1 MNRRTVLVLYP
12 VHTFLNMVQ
21 IGLPGPPSMLILHP
35 EQPTS
40 LVNQIVEGL
49 RGLIGTQKLKAD
61 SKLPSIRAFA
71 AAHGVSVFTVVEAY
85 DRLVAQGLL
94 VSRANAGFF
103 VKRRSDDMAPGTPAA
118 PQDDPRFDARWYLQQ
133 IFENRH
139 LPLKPGCGWLPHDW
153 LFEDGMRRSL
163 RTLAAGGTDIGGYGL
178 PLGHMALRMAIA
190 ESLSER
196 QIVVEANQVLLT
208 QGSSQALDLVA
219 RQLLKPGDEVLV
231 DDPGY
236 PNLMFMLRFLGVHLI
251 GVPRT
256 PTGYDLPAL
265 EALLAVHRPKAFFT
279 QARLQSPTC
288 SLASLPQLV
297 RLLQLAQEHQFVLV
311 ENDIYADMDASSRPS
326 LASLSQL
333 RQVIYVS
340 SFSKTISP
348 NIRVGYVVAEPGLM
362 EKLAQLKMVSGLTSS
377 DITERLAF
385 GAVTDGRWR
394 KHLKSLRDRL
404 AQAHASV
411 ARQLEAQ
418 GFELFHEPAAGLYL
432 WARHPDITDTAE
444 LSRLAAVEGIML
456 GPGQLFL
463 VNPRPTGWLRFNVA
477 FSEDERI
484 WRFLERSIEERK
496 GDSSGD

>member
-178 PLGHMALRMAIA
+178 PFGHMALRMAIA

-236 PNLMFMLRFLGVHLI
+236 PNLMFMLRFLGVHII

-279 QARLQSPTC
+279 QPRLQSPTC
-288 SLASLPQLV
+288 SLASMPQLV
-297 RLLQLAQEHQFVLV
+297 RLLQLAQEHQFALV

-348 NIRVGYVVAEPGLM
+348 NIRVGYVAAEPGLM

-411 ARQLEAQ
+411 ARQLEAL

-477 FSEDERI
+477 FSGDERI

-496 GDSSGD
+496 SDLSGD